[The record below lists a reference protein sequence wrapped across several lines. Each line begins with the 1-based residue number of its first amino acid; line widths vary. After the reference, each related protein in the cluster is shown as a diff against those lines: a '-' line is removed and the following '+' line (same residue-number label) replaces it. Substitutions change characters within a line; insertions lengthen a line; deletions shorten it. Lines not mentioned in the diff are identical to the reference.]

1 MASVVIVGLPEAMA
15 KVGAIPVVAETVGET
30 ALQAGKIEMAAAA
43 RALAPRQTGA
53 LAASIIPVAEGV
65 AALQQYGRFVE
76 FGTRYMDAQPFM
88 DTAVER
94 VGPVITREITEVVK
108 RALYAL

>member
-1 MASVVIVGLPEAMA
+1 MSVVIVGLPEAMA
-15 KVGAIPVVAETVGET
+15 KVAAIPVVAEVSGEA
-30 ALQAGKIEMAAAA
+30 ALEAGKIQMAAAA
-43 RALAPRQTGA
+43 RALAPRRTGA

-65 AALQQYGRFVE
+65 AALQEYGRYVE

-88 DTAVER
+88 DDAVER
-94 VGPVITREITEVVK
+94 VGPIVTREITEVVK